1 MQYKTEIIDLFSNN
15 SKANFNKNFIIKE
28 QEELQLS
35 SEYTDK
41 SNFYDIK
48 KINKKNNLYSIEL

>member
-1 MQYKTEIIDLFSNN
+1 MQYKTKIIDLFSNK
-15 SKANFNKNFIIKE
+15 SKSDFTNKFIIKE

-48 KINKKNNLYSIEL
+48 KINRKNNLYSIEL

>member
-1 MQYKTEIIDLFSNN
+1 MQYQAKIINLFSTS
-15 SKANFNKNFIIKE
+15 SKSNISNEFIIKE

-48 KINKKNNLYSIEL
+48 KMNRKNNLYSIEL